1 MSKKIKILLAVT
13 AAVVVLTVGGGVAV
27 IASGT
32 TTTPTTTTQSN
43 PLLAKVAAILGNV
56 TEQQL
61 VDTFKQAREQVS
73 QETITTLL
81 AKAVESGTITAAE
94 KTAIE
99 TWLAQ
104 KPDGTHKE
112 AMKAWMEKK
121 PTIEKERFIN
131 SLLRAPGRIKDI
143 MPIIASDAVIKKV
156 AAILNI
162 DEQKL
167 IDAFKKAATE
177 LRSENFLPALDK
189 AVANGKIT
197 QAEADQIESWWAQRP
212 AALDKLAP
220 GVGTGMWGRIK
231 GGIMRFQQR
240 LSGATAR

>member
-1 MSKKIKILLAVT
+1 MSKKIKLLLAVT

-61 VDTFKQAREQVS
+61 VDAFKQAREQVS

-104 KPDGTHKE
+104 KPDGTDKE
-112 AMKAWMEKK
+112 AMKAWMEKVEERLNILT
-121 PTIEKERFIN
+121 PNPELEKDWDDLRRLGERY
-131 SLLRAPGRIKDI
+131 RALEEKCKEKAR
-143 MPIIASDAVIKKV
+143 MWAALKKV
-156 AAILNI
+156 
-162 DEQKL
+162 QP
-167 IDAFKKAATE
+167 
-177 LRSENFLPALDK
+177 RQP
-189 AVANGKIT
+189 
-197 QAEADQIESWWAQRP
+197 
-212 AALDKLAP
+212 
-220 GVGTGMWGRIK
+220 
-231 GGIMRFQQR
+231 
-240 LSGATAR
+240 